1 MRVLI
6 TGATGFAGRHLAKL
20 CASQDAHV
28 VGLGRRSHEG
38 AATADLH
45 EYVNVDLM
53 SPGGARAAVRAAAPD
68 AVFHLAAEASVAS
81 SWKSPETTIRTNL
94 ASTLNVLEAV
104 RHDCPQAR
112 VLIACSGEEYGNHDA
127 LPLTEEHE
135 LRPQNPYAVSKA
147 ACDLAAGLLRRRVR
161 DARGP
166 DARLQP
172 RRSGAVRRLRGL
184 EVRAP
189 DRRGGAAGRPGE
201 RVEIVTG
208 NLHVRR
214 DFTDVRDVVR
224 AYWLALERADP
235 GVYNVC
241 SGRST
246 EISEILA
253 GLARHA
259 GVELEQT
266 TDPALLREHEV
277 ARDPRLPRQAHRG
290 HRLGAGDPAG
300 AHPRRHGRV
309 VARAR
314 RRRRRRLARG
324 WRWATLRQ

>member
-6 TGATGFAGRHLAKL
+6 TGATGFAGRHLARL
-20 CASQDAHV
+20 CASRGAHV
-28 VGLGRRSHEG
+28 VGLGRRPQEG

-45 EYVNVDLM
+45 AYLAADLG
-53 SPGGARAAVRAAAPD
+53 SASEARAALRAAAPD

-81 SWKSPETTIRTNL
+81 SWKSPEATIRANL
-94 ASTLNVLEAV
+94 GSTLNVLDAV
-104 RHDCPQAR
+104 RDLPPGIR
-112 VLIACSGEEYGNHDA
+112 VLVACSGEEYGNHDR
-127 LPLTEEHE
+127 LPLTEEHN

-147 ACDLAAGLLRRRVR
+147 ACDLAAGFYADAYGMHVVR
-161 DARGP
+161 MRAFNHAGPGQSDAYVISKF
-166 DARLQP
+166 ARQIAEA
-172 RRSGAVRRLRGL
+172 GAT
-184 EVRAP
+184 
-189 DRRGGAAGRPGE
+189 GRPGE
-201 RVEIVTG
+201 PVEIVTG

-224 AYWLALERADP
+224 AYWLALERAEP

-277 ARDPRLPRQAHRG
+277 AEIRG
-290 HRLGAGDPAG
+290 SHEKLTAATGWEPEIPLERT
-300 AHPRRHGRV
+300 
-309 VARAR
+309 
-314 RRRRRRLARG
+314 LADTVEW
-324 WRWATLRQ
+324 WRERTAAAVTS

>member
-20 CASQDAHV
+20 CASRDAHV
-28 VGLGRRSHEG
+28 IGLGRRPHDG
-38 AATADLH
+38 PATADLH
-45 EYVNVDLM
+45 EYVNADLL

-68 AVFHLAAEASVAS
+68 AVFHLAADASVAT
-81 SWKSPETTIRTNL
+81 SWKSPETTIRANL

-104 RHDCPQAR
+104 RHDCSGAR
-112 VLIACSGEEYGNHDA
+112 VLVACSGEEYGNHDS
-127 LPLTEEHE
+127 LPLTEEHS

-147 ACDLAAGLLRRRVR
+147 ACDLAAGFYADAYGMHVLRMRAFNHAGPGQS
-161 DARGP
+161 DAYVISKFARQIAEA
-166 DARLQP
+166 DAT
-172 RRSGAVRRLRGL
+172 G
-184 EVRAP
+184 RA
-189 DRRGGAAGRPGE
+189 GE
-201 RVEIVTG
+201 PVEIVTG

-224 AYWLALERADP
+224 AYWLALERAAP

-241 SGRST
+241 SGEST

-277 ARDPRLPRQAHRG
+277 AEIRG
-290 HRLGAGDPAG
+290 SH
-300 AHPRRHGRV
+300 
-309 VARAR
+309 
-314 RRRRRRLARG
+314 RRLTEATG
-324 WRWATLRQ
+324 WKPEIPLERTLADTVEWWRERSVAGVTG